1 MSMLTREEAK
11 RYGEYVGKLDT
22 MYRTLS
28 GDYDPK
34 DVVAAV
40 FNARHYDKTRKGL
53 ARTLLDAGVG
63 YIPKDSNP
71 SPGEVAGLG
80 ILDERGRNLQAGA
93 TYSQY
98 GTCTVILWRW
108 WGGTL
113 IKGST

>member
-22 MYRTLS
+22 MYCTLS

-63 YIPKDSNP
+63 YLS
-71 SPGEVAGLG
+71 
-80 ILDERGRNLQAGA
+80 
-93 TYSQY
+93 
-98 GTCTVILWRW
+98 
-108 WGGTL
+108 L
-113 IKGST
+113 IHI